1 MPRKPLDP
9 SHRKNR
15 ERSRRDLWKHHLSHN
30 VLPSKVEAS
39 VVHTSRLK
47 SSCLRCAPAV
57 EDTVSCNGRQRRG
70 TKLMEKVVRSKVVF
84 TTITKRHHMGSVKRK
99 RKACSNYEK
108 KYKFSPVSN
117 SSSRRGKRCCGGTS
131 SCGSKR
137 LQRMQLLPLV
147 LLLGLLKNSKVATG
161 RLRERIKYRS

>member
-1 MPRKPLDP
+1 MPFDAFPVNVSQQERHQHVPRKPLDP

-99 RKACSNYEK
+99 RKKSMQQQGQTLLWWDFQLRKQKTSTNATAAAGTT
-108 KYKFSPVSN
+108 
-117 SSSRRGKRCCGGTS
+117 SRTFEEFE
-131 SCGSKR
+131 SC
-137 LQRMQLLPLV
+137 
-147 LLLGLLKNSKVATG
+147 
-161 RLRERIKYRS
+161 YRTTT